1 MCSELAK
8 LSTAVESMQLVELV
22 GSEFTAPAGA
32 NIAVRFAAEV
42 AASVATES
50 PDSDSAGSS
59 AVAGAAFVEPC
70 AAAWPAEAVA
80 ESSETAAGSSWLGMP
95 ATAESEAVTEP
106 RAMPAAVSSQ
116 AKSGSVHSS
125 AGQPKQNWDE
135 SLHSA
140 GWMHPWLPKTRST
153 AIGLLLAVETCATM
167 TATIERAM
175 RAATLR

>member
-1 MCSELAK
+1 MPYLATTFSDVIPMGIKHLLAIGCSN
-8 LSTAVESMQLVELV
+8 T
-22 GSEFTAPAGA
+22 
-32 NIAVRFAAEV
+32 
-42 AASVATES
+42 
-50 PDSDSAGSS
+50 
-59 AVAGAAFVEPC
+59 C
-70 AAAWPAEAVA
+70 
-80 ESSETAAGSSWLGMP
+80 SETAAGSSWLGMP

-125 AGQPKQNWDE
+125 AGQPKQNCDE